1 MRNNCKYIGKYI
13 SQLYRK
19 GSSFISK
26 QLNELGIG
34 SGQVMFLLE
43 LYRQDGRSQEELSEV
58 LHIDKGTT
66 ARAIKKLE
74 EEGFLT
80 RIKDEMDKRAYKVFL
95 TQKSKD
101 LKQNIFDV
109 MLNWEDSITSKL
121 TNEEADM
128 MIMLLD
134 KICT

>member
-1 MRNNCKYIGKYI
+1 MKNNCKYIGKYI

-26 QLNELGIG
+26 ELNELGIG

-74 EEGFLT
+74 EEGFLV
-80 RIKDEMDKRAYKVFL
+80 RKKDEMDKRAYKVSL

-101 LKQNIFDV
+101 LKQNIFNV
-109 MLNWEDSITSKL
+109 MLNWEDNITSKL
-121 TNEEADM
+121 TEEEVDM
-128 MIMLLD
+128 MIMLLK

>member
-1 MRNNCKYIGKYI
+1 MQDNCKYIGKYV
-13 SQLYRK
+13 SQIYRK

-26 QLNELGIG
+26 GLNELGIG

-43 LYRQDGRSQEELSEV
+43 LYRQDGRSQEELCDV
-58 LHIDKGTT
+58 LNIDKGTT

-74 EEGFLT
+74 EEKFLT
-80 RIKDEMDKRAYKVFL
+80 RVKDETDKRAYKVYL

-101 LKQNIFDV
+101 LKFDV
-109 MLNWEDSITSKL
+109 ISVMMQWEDNITSKL
-121 TNEEADM
+121 TEEEAENMVM
-128 MIMLLD
+128 MLK

>member
-1 MRNNCKYIGKYI
+1 MENNCRYIGKYI

-26 QLNELGIG
+26 ELNQLGIG
-34 SGQVMFLLE
+34 YGQVMFLLE
-43 LYRQDGRSQEELSEV
+43 LYRQDGRSQEELSEI
-58 LHIDKGTT
+58 LNIDKGTT

-74 EEGFLT
+74 QECFVIRT
-80 RIKDEMDKRAYKVFL
+80 KDEMDKRAYKVYL

-101 LKQNIFDV
+101 LKKDV
-109 MLNWEDSITSKL
+109 FAVMMNWEENITSKM
-121 TNEEADM
+121 TVEEVDM
-128 MIMLLD
+128 MIMLLK